1 VSPAEGVAEAASGPE
16 VVVPVWYW
24 PRCDPGVPGID
35 RPGAPGPLAAGA
47 RGETSPCPLAD
58 GARGRLPP
66 ALPPA
71 SWQPSRL
78 PSLAALGWQPVGARL
93 GLLG

>member
-35 RPGAPGPLAAGA
+35 RPGAPGPLA
-47 RGETSPCPLAD
+47 D